1 MHRGHDLILTKIWC
15 RLAGSDT
22 TAVALRAIFYFVVKN
37 PLVYKK
43 LMAEID
49 EHDKAGKL
57 SSLITYEQAS
67 AMPYL

>member
-1 MHRGHDLILTKIWC
+1 MILTETMC

-22 TAVALRAIFYFVVKN
+22 TAVALRAIFYYVVKN
-37 PLVYKK
+37 PHVYKK

-49 EHDKAGKL
+49 EHDGAGKL
-57 SSLITYEQAS
+57 SSLVTYEQAS